1 MLPRGI
7 SGELPQ
13 AKHGRAQVQY
23 DVSQVTRQSAEQGR
37 NRHEERSPL
46 QDYLSQYLLF
56 DPSYV
61 RIEYRADV
69 LAAER
74 AMILIQDWHEWVN
87 RLGWASLEWTLAV
100 FLCHMVF
107 SVIVFRRREH
117 SLGIVFAVMGMLCFP
132 GLLLGLVFG
141 LIYGWQKARSWQIRT
156 FMIFWAVAT
165 LIVVLNWIG
174 YFFIR
179 VWTVGPD

>member
-1 MLPRGI
+1 
-7 SGELPQ
+7 
-13 AKHGRAQVQY
+13 
-23 DVSQVTRQSAEQGR
+23 
-37 NRHEERSPL
+37 
-46 QDYLSQYLLF
+46 
-56 DPSYV
+56 
-61 RIEYRADV
+61 
-69 LAAER
+69 
-74 AMILIQDWHEWVN
+74 MILIQDWHEWVN